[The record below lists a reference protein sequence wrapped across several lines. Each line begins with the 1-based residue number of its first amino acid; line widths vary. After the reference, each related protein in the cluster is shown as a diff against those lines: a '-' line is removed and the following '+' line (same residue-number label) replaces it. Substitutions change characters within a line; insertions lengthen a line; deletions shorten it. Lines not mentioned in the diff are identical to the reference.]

1 MRHGEGQ
8 ISTDSARGS
17 REKKSEK
24 GPREGRVSKDERR
37 KEENAE
43 EVEDRGRKECSG
55 SEKQSETY
63 ELILIGGD
71 SGEYRLW
78 EYEGLVRFLLEVRY
92 WLGGARLRSLHQVNP
107 RLVFV
112 HRVQHQLE

>member
-1 MRHGEGQ
+1 M
-8 ISTDSARGS
+8 DA
-17 REKKSEK
+17 
-24 GPREGRVSKDERR
+24 
-37 KEENAE
+37 AE
-43 EVEDRGRKECSG
+43 EEEEDEWNVAVA
-55 SEKQSETY
+55 EKQSETY

-92 WLGGARLRSLHQVNP
+92 WLGVARLRSLHQVNP

-112 HRVQHQLE
+112 HRVQHQLESSLRTVGQQRLIPFFRANSFRFG